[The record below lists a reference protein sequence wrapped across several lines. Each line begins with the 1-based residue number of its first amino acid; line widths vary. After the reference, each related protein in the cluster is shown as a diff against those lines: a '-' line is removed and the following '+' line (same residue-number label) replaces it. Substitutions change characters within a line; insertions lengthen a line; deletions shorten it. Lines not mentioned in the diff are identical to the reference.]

1 MLLKFL
7 LSLLAIALV
16 KSVADYYLSRKYAD
30 RKRCGKEVI
39 HIDDLHCSADT
50 VPLLRTL
57 YQMEYALLAER
68 SHGACHD
75 DTKAQLP
82 EAVVNEKLN
91 AKWQAAHI
99 MATTNYI
106 RTQRG
111 APRLR
116 LGRDLDFR
124 LRLAIRQLE
133 QAADRV

>member
-1 MLLKFL
+1 MLLKLL
-7 LSLLAIALV
+7 LSLLAFALI
-16 KSVADYYLSRKYAD
+16 KAGADYYLNRKYGD
-30 RKRCGKEVI
+30 LKRRGKEVI
-39 HIDDLHCSADT
+39 HIDDLNCSADT
-50 VPLLRTL
+50 VPLLLTL

-68 SHGACHD
+68 SQGACHN

-91 AKWQAAHI
+91 AEWHAAYI
-99 MATTNYI
+99 MVTTNYI

-116 LGRDLDFR
+116 PERDLDFR

-133 QAADRV
+133 EAADRI